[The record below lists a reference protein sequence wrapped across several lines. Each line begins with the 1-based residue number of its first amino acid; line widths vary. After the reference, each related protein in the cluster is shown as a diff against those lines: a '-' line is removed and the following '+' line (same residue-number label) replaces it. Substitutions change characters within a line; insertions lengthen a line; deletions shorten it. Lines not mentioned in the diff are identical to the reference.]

1 MEEMHLPHRTV
12 HTEYGLFTI
21 VQQQEALTHLYFGSA
36 AMGEGL
42 PAETPLL
49 KEAERQLSAYL
60 GGKLHRF
67 DLPLQ
72 PAGTPFQ
79 LACWAA
85 LCRIPYGEVR
95 TYSQQ
100 AQMMGKPTAARA
112 VGMANHRNPLPVF
125 IPCHRVIGASGKLT
139 GYAGGLELKRRLL
152 ELEWRNS
159 L

>member
-21 VQQQEALTHLYFGSA
+21 VQREEALTNLCFGTA
-36 AMGEGL
+36 EMGERA

-49 KEAERQLSAYL
+49 KEAERQLLAYFA
-60 GGKLHRF
+60 GKLHRF
-67 DLPLQ
+67 DLPLL
-72 PAGTPFQ
+72 PTGTPFQ

-100 AQMMGKPTAARA
+100 AQMMGKPTASRA
-112 VGMANHRNPLPVF
+112 VGMANHFNPLPIFV
-125 IPCHRVIGASGKLT
+125 PCHRVIGASGKLT
-139 GYAGGLELKRRLL
+139 GYAGGLELKKQLL